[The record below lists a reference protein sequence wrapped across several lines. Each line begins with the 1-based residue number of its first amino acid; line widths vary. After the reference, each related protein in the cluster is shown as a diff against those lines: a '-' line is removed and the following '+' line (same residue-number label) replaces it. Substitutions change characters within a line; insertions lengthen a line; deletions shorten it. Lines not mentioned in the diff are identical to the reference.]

1 MSWYHSQNGYTLDNE
16 RYHCQGLMGRRTMR
30 INTRQLALE
39 TLLLM
44 ISATLVCMGVVG
56 VVVGLSVPTRPF
68 FATLVPDG
76 ALVTLL
82 VGIALLATL
91 QGWRKTKVISIL
103 SLFLVVTY
111 TLVHN
116 SLEGGRG
123 DSWLSNGPRI
133 TSLSAG
139 FFLMIGVCFWLG
151 LSSAWRRWLWIAGG
165 LSLWGLALFVVG
177 KLWLTL
183 SGASPLFSSSP
194 MSALVITCFLGT
206 AMLAAGLRG
215 KPQRLNPGRVTVVA
229 SLWGVTISCFI
240 WLLLNAYQQTSL
252 QQQAAYLLD
261 NVQLNIERA
270 TQDRLRLMQ
279 RMAERLSAMGTD
291 WDVNLLDNDAQHY
304 LRDIPSI
311 SAIAIVDQQQL
322 TWEWGVGRTAE
333 MERWLHQQL
342 EEEQTRAW
350 MQIPLGRPRM
360 LMTDT
365 SRPHE
370 AIFVIPVPA
379 NNHYLF
385 ASFNLAT
392 MLENELR
399 LEVGPF
405 QVRVNRDDMP
415 LMKLYPAGF
424 AADRMETPELALA
437 SRYIGL
443 PGGINLAL
451 YAYPGNQY
459 NWHQLN
465 LLSFAVAL
473 GSLLLSGLLAF
484 SLGVVSVSVSR
495 ARELA
500 QTRQSLE
507 DQQAIQHMIAQEQPL
522 KETLES
528 LCLMLERELP
538 SAICSVMLAND
549 TGTHLEFIAGDRLP
563 AAYRSAIQRILI
575 SANNGAC
582 GSAAYQGATV
592 ICANIA
598 EDERW
603 RGYHG
608 VSKQAGLAS
617 CWSSPVYGGEGQLV
631 GTIAV
636 YYPKPSTP
644 GSADTVRI
652 EKAAGLMALAVERF
666 QVRSSL
672 EESEQRYRSLFT
684 HHPDAVFTLDEAGC
698 FVTANATC
706 ASLTGYSVEE
716 MLGKPFTFF
725 IAEQDVTRVEAYIET
740 ALQGGIYRYELNL
753 KDRAGRLHQ
762 LDIIHLPMVVHN
774 TVQGVHAIAQEVT
787 AARQQESR
795 LRILERSVEASVNG
809 IVIADAGQPDL
820 PIIYANKAF
829 TLITGY
835 RQEEILG
842 KNCRLLQGPGSDP
855 AVIQRIR
862 ACINEQ
868 KDVNVTI
875 CNYRKDGTL
884 FWNDLY
890 IAPVRDQDDQVTH
903 FVGVQ
908 QDISE
913 HKAYEARLAHNAS
926 HDDLTRLPNRT
937 FFEEMLLKQFSTLGK
952 DKKRLAVLFV
962 DLDDFK
968 PINDNLGHAVG
979 DQVLV
984 EVARRLIN
992 AVRPE
997 DTVARMGGDEF
1008 VILQTAINDESDVVD
1023 LVERL
1028 LPMLA
1033 RPYRIESQELY
1044 LTASIGIAMSQPD
1057 TLQPK
1062 TLIQQ
1067 ADMAMYKAKQQG
1079 RNAYE
1084 WFTHAFTD
1092 TVSERMVLRND
1103 LQEAIERE
1111 EFALHY
1117 QPLMNREGKLA
1128 GVEALLRWEHPEKG
1142 FISPARFIPL
1152 AETTGQIIP
1161 ISEWALQRACQDMQ
1175 SLAQQGLGKIR
1186 VAVNLSPLQ
1195 FQRSNFLATLRQTL
1209 LTTGLPAEQL
1219 SLELTEGI
1227 LTDNAEGAID
1237 TLHAL
1242 RSMHIGVSIDDFGT
1256 GYSSLSYLK
1265 DLPISTVKID
1275 RSFINELTNSYD
1287 DAAIVQGIISMAHH
1301 LGLKVVAEGVETEE
1315 QYQRLLGYQCDI
1327 FQGYLLAKPMP
1338 VEALQAFIAHLSP

>member
-1 MSWYHSQNGYTLDNE
+1 MP
-16 RYHCQGLMGRRTMR
+16 
-30 INTRQLALE
+30 INTRHLALE

-44 ISATLVCMGVVG
+44 ISATLVCMGTVG
-56 VVVGLSVPTRPF
+56 VVVGISIPTRPF

-76 ALVTLL
+76 ALITLL
-82 VGIALLATL
+82 VGIALLASL
-91 QGWRKTKVISIL
+91 QGWVKARIVSAFVLLLIIL
-103 SLFLVVTY
+103 Y

-123 DSWLSNGPRI
+123 DSWLSDGPRI
-133 TSLSAG
+133 TSLSAV
-139 FFLMIGVCFWLG
+139 FLLLVAVCFVLG
-151 LSSAWRRWLWIAGG
+151 LATSWRRWLWVAGG

-177 KLWLTL
+177 KLWLGL
-183 SGASPLFSSSP
+183 NGASPLFSSSP
-194 MSALVITCFLGT
+194 MTALVFTCFLGT

-215 KPQRLNPGRVTVVA
+215 KAQRLSPGRVTVAA

-240 WLLLNAYQQTSL
+240 WLLLNSYQQASL

-279 RMAERLSAMGTD
+279 RMAERLNAMGSR
-291 WDVNLLDNDAQHY
+291 WDLDLLESDAQNY
-304 LRDIPSI
+304 LRDTPSI
-311 SAIAIVDQQQL
+311 SAIALVDQQQL
-322 TWEWGVGRTAE
+322 TWSWGVGRTAE
-333 MERWLHQQL
+333 MERWLRQQL
-342 EEEQTRAW
+342 DEEDTRAW
-350 MQIPLGRPRM
+350 IQIPLERPRL
-360 LMTDT
+360 LMADT

-370 AIFVIPVPA
+370 AMFVIPITA
-379 NNHYLF
+379 NSHYLF
-385 ASFNLAT
+385 ASFDLAT
-392 MLENELR
+392 LLENELR

-405 QVRVNRDDMP
+405 QVRVNRDATT
-415 LMKLYPAGF
+415 LIKLHPAGF
-424 AADRMETPELALA
+424 SADRMETPELALA

-443 PGGINLAL
+443 PGGINMEL
-451 YAYPGNQY
+451 YAYPGSQY

-484 SLGVVSVSVSR
+484 SLGVVSVSISR

-507 DQQAIQHMIAQEQPL
+507 DQQSIQRMIAQEQPL

-528 LCLMLERELP
+528 LCRMLERELP
-538 SAICSVMLAND
+538 QAMCSVMLVNEA
-549 TGTHLEFIAGDRLP
+549 GTHLEFAAGGRLP

-582 GSAAYQGATV
+582 GGSAAFQGRTV

-608 VSKQAGLAS
+608 VAKKAGLAS
-617 CWSSPVYGGEGQLV
+617 CWSSPVYGGDGQLA

-636 YYPKPSTP
+636 YYPQPSTP
-644 GSADTVRI
+644 SGADTAQI
-652 EKAAGLMALAVERF
+652 EKATGLMALAVERF
-666 QVRSSL
+666 QVRRSL

-684 HHPDAVFTLDEAGC
+684 HHPDAVFTLDANGC

-716 MLGKPFTFF
+716 ILGKPLTFF
-725 IAEQDVTRVEAYIET
+725 IDAQDSVRVEAYIET
-740 ALQGGIYRYELNL
+740 AMQGGINRYELTL
-753 KDRAGRLHQ
+753 KDRAGHLHV
-762 LDIIHLPMVVHN
+762 LDIIHLPMMVNN
-774 TVQGVHAIAQEVT
+774 TVKGVHAIAQEVT
-787 AARQQESR
+787 AAREQEAR
-795 LRILERSVEASVNG
+795 LRTLERSVEASVNG
-809 IVIADAGQPDL
+809 ILIADAEQPDL
-820 PIIYANKAF
+820 PVIYANQAF
-829 TLITGY
+829 TAMTGY
-835 RQEEILG
+835 SQEEIIG
-842 KNCRLLQGPGSDP
+842 KNCRFLQGAGSEP
-855 AVIQRIR
+855 EVIQHMRS
-862 ACINEQ
+862 CIEAHRE
-868 KDVNVTI
+868 VNVTI
-875 CNYRKDGTL
+875 CNYRKDGTP

-890 IAPVRDQDDQVTH
+890 IAPVRDHEGRVTH

-908 QDISE
+908 HDISK
-913 HKAYEARLAHNAS
+913 HKAYEARLAYHAS
-926 HDDLTRLPNRT
+926 HDDLTRLPNRML
-937 FFEEMLLKQFSTLGK
+937 FEETLFKQFSLLRQH
-952 DKKRLAVLFV
+952 KKRLAVLFV

-984 EVARRLIN
+984 EVARRLSS
-992 AVRPE
+992 AVGAD

-1008 VILQTAINDESDVVD
+1008 VILQTSINYESEVVD

-1033 RPYRIESQELY
+1033 RPYRIEPHELH
-1044 LTASIGIAMSQPD
+1044 LTASIGIAISQED
-1057 TLQPK
+1057 TLQPQ

-1084 WFTHAFTD
+1084 WYMHAFTD

-1111 EFALHY
+1111 EFLLHY
-1117 QPLMNREGKLA
+1117 QPLLDREGKLE

-1142 FISPARFIPL
+1142 YISPARFIPL

-1161 ISEWALQRACQDMQ
+1161 ISEWVLQRACLDMQ
-1175 SLAQQGLGKIR
+1175 SLAKQGLGEIR

-1195 FQRSNFLATLRQTL
+1195 FQRSSFLATLRQTL

-1227 LTDNAEGAID
+1227 LMDNTEGAID

-1265 DLPISTVKID
+1265 HLPISTVKID
-1275 RSFINELTNSYD
+1275 RSFIHELTNSED
-1287 DAAIVQGIISMAHH
+1287 DSAIVQGIISMAHH

-1315 QYQRLLGYQCDI
+1315 QYQRLLSYQCDI
-1327 FQGYLLAKPMP
+1327 FQGYVLAKPMP
-1338 VEALQAFIAHLSP
+1338 IEALEAFVINLSR

>member
-1 MSWYHSQNGYTLDNE
+1 MP
-16 RYHCQGLMGRRTMR
+16 
-30 INTRQLALE
+30 INTRHLALE

-44 ISATLVCMGVVG
+44 ISATLICMGTVG
-56 VVVGLSVPTRPF
+56 VVVGISVPTRPF

-82 VGIALLATL
+82 VGIALLASL
-91 QGWRKTKVISIL
+91 QGWTKARIISAFALLLMII
-103 SLFLVVTY
+103 Y
-111 TLVHN
+111 TLIHN
-116 SLEGGRG
+116 RLEGGGG

-133 TSLSAG
+133 TSLSAT
-139 FFLMIGVCFWLG
+139 FLLLVAVCFLVG
-151 LSSAWRRWLWIAGG
+151 LATSWRRWLWVAGG
-165 LSLWGLALFVVG
+165 LSLWGLGLFVVG
-177 KLWLTL
+177 KIWLGLNDAT
-183 SGASPLFSSSP
+183 PLFASSP
-194 MSALVITCFLGT
+194 MTALVFTCFLGT

-215 KPQRLNPGRVTVVA
+215 KAQRLNPGRVTVAA

-240 WLLLNAYQQTSL
+240 WLLMNSYQQASL

-270 TQDRLRLMQ
+270 THDRLRLMQ
-279 RMAERLSAMGTD
+279 RMGERLNAMGPY
-291 WDVNLLDNDAQHY
+291 WDLDLLENDAQNY
-304 LRDIPSI
+304 LRDTPSI
-311 SAIAIVDQQQL
+311 SAIALVDQQAL
-322 TWEWGVGRTAE
+322 TWSWGVGRTAE
-333 MERWLHQQL
+333 MERWLRQQL
-342 EEEQTRAW
+342 EEEYTRAW
-350 MQIPLGRPRM
+350 MQIPLERPRL
-360 LMTDT
+360 LMANTR
-365 SRPHE
+365 RPHE
-370 AIFVIPVPA
+370 AIFVIPVAA
-379 NNHYLF
+379 NGHYLF
-385 ASFNLAT
+385 ASFDLAT
-392 MLENELR
+392 LLENELR

-405 QVRVNRDDMP
+405 QIRVNRDATT
-415 LMKLYPAGF
+415 LIKLHPAGF
-424 AADRMETPELALA
+424 SADRMETPELALA

-443 PGGINLAL
+443 PGGINMEL
-451 YAYPGNQY
+451 YAYPGSQF

-507 DQQAIQHMIAQEQPL
+507 DQQSIQRMIAKEQPL

-528 LCLMLERELP
+528 LCRMLERELP
-538 SAICSVMLAND
+538 QAMCSVMLVNEA
-549 TGTHLEFIAGDRLP
+549 GTHLEFAAGGRLP
-563 AAYRSAIQRILI
+563 ASYRSAIQRILI

-582 GSAAYQGATV
+582 GSAAYQGTTV

-608 VSKQAGLAS
+608 VAKEAGLAS
-617 CWSSPVYGGEGQLV
+617 CWSSPVYGGDGQLA
-631 GTIAV
+631 GTFGV
-636 YYPKPSTP
+636 YYPQPSTP
-644 GSADTVRI
+644 SGADTAQI

-666 QVRSSL
+666 QVRRSL

-684 HHPDAVFTLDEAGC
+684 HHPDAVFTLDANGC

-716 MLGKPFTFF
+716 ILGKPFTFF
-725 IAEQDVTRVEAYIET
+725 IAEQEVTRVEAYIET
-740 ALQGGIYRYELNL
+740 AMQGGINRYELTL
-753 KDRAGRLHQ
+753 KDRAGHLHL
-762 LDIIHLPMVVHN
+762 LDIIHLPMMVNN
-774 TVQGVHAIAQEVT
+774 TVKGVHAIAQEVT
-787 AARQQESR
+787 AAREKESR
-795 LRILERSVEASVNG
+795 LRTLERSVEASVNG
-809 IVIADAGQPDL
+809 ILIADAEQPDF
-820 PIIYANKAF
+820 PIIYANQAF
-829 TLITGY
+829 TVMTGY
-835 RQEEILG
+835 SQEEIIG
-842 KNCRLLQGPGSDP
+842 KNCRFLQGAGSEP
-855 AVIQRIR
+855 EVIQHIR
-862 ACINEQ
+862 SCIEEHRE
-868 KDVNVTI
+868 VNVTI
-875 CNYRKDGTL
+875 CNYRKDGTP

-890 IAPVRDQDDQVTH
+890 IAPVRDQDGRVTH

-908 QDISE
+908 HDISK
-913 HKAYEARLAHNAS
+913 HKAYEARLAYHAS

-937 FFEEMLLKQFSTLGK
+937 LFEETLFKQFSLLRQH
-952 DKKRLAVLFV
+952 KKRLAVLFV

-984 EVARRLIN
+984 EVARRLSS
-992 AVRPE
+992 AVGPD

-1008 VILQTAINDESDVVD
+1008 VILQTSINYESEVVD

-1033 RPYRIESQELY
+1033 RPYRIEPHELY
-1044 LTASIGIAMSQPD
+1044 LTASIGIAISQED
-1057 TLQPK
+1057 TLQPQ

-1084 WFTHAFTD
+1084 WYIHAFTD

-1111 EFALHY
+1111 EFSLHY
-1117 QPLMNREGKLA
+1117 QPLMDRENKLV

-1161 ISEWALQRACQDMQ
+1161 ISEWVLQRACLDMH
-1175 SLAQQGLGKIR
+1175 SLAKQGLGEIR
-1186 VAVNLSPLQ
+1186 AAVNLSPLQ
-1195 FQRSNFLATLRQTL
+1195 FQRPSFLATLRQTL
-1209 LTTGLPAEQL
+1209 LTTCLPAEQL

-1227 LTDNAEGAID
+1227 LMDNTEGAID

-1242 RSMHIGVSIDDFGT
+1242 RSMHIEVSIDDFGT

-1275 RSFINELTNSYD
+1275 RSFIHELTNSED
-1287 DAAIVQGIISMAHH
+1287 DSAIVQGIISMAHH

-1315 QYQRLLGYQCDI
+1315 QYQRLLSYQCDI
-1327 FQGYLLAKPMP
+1327 FQGYILARPMP
-1338 VEALQAFIAHLSP
+1338 IEALKTFVNNLSR

>member
-1 MSWYHSQNGYTLDNE
+1 MP
-16 RYHCQGLMGRRTMR
+16 
-30 INTRQLALE
+30 INTRHLALE

-44 ISATLVCMGVVG
+44 ISATLVCMGTVG
-56 VVVGLSVPTRPF
+56 VVVGISVPTQPF
-68 FATLVPDG
+68 FATLVPDA
-76 ALVTLL
+76 ALITLL
-82 VGIALLATL
+82 VGVGLLASL
-91 QGWRKTKVISIL
+91 QGWVKARML
-103 SLFLVVTY
+103 CAVTLLLIIIY
-111 TLVHN
+111 TVVHN
-116 SLEGGRG
+116 SLEGSGG
-123 DSWLSNGPRI
+123 GSWLSSGPRI

-139 FFLMIGVCFWLG
+139 FLVLAGVCFWVG
-151 LSSAWRRWLWIAGG
+151 LSTSWRRRLWVIGG
-165 LSLWGLALFVVG
+165 LSLLGLALFVVG
-177 KLWLTL
+177 KLWFGL

-194 MSALVITCFLGT
+194 MTALVFTCLLGT
-206 AMLAAGLRG
+206 AMLAAGFRG
-215 KPQRLNPGRVTVVA
+215 KAQRLNPGRVTVAA

-240 WLLLNAYQQTSL
+240 WLLVNSY
-252 QQQAAYLLD
+252 QQAALRQQAVYLLD
-261 NVQLNIERA
+261 NVQLNIEQA

-279 RMAERLSAMGTD
+279 RMAERLSAMGPY
-291 WDVNLLDNDAQHY
+291 WDLDLLENDAQNY
-304 LRDIPSI
+304 LRDTPSI
-311 SAIAIVDQQQL
+311 SAIALIDQEQL
-322 TWEWGVGRTAE
+322 TWSWGVGRTVE
-333 MERWLHQQL
+333 TERWLRQQL
-342 EEEQTRAW
+342 REEYTRAW
-350 MQIPLGRPRM
+350 MQIPLERPRL
-360 LMTDT
+360 LMADT

-370 AIFVIPVPA
+370 AMFVIPIPV
-379 NNHYLF
+379 NGHYLF
-385 ASFNLAT
+385 ASFDLAT

-405 QVRVNRDDMP
+405 QVRVNRDATS
-415 LMKLYPAGF
+415 LVKLHPVGF
-424 AADRMETPELALA
+424 SADRMETPELALA

-443 PGGINLAL
+443 PGGINMEL
-451 YAYPGNQY
+451 YAYPGSQY
-459 NWHQLN
+459 NWYQLN
-465 LLSFAVAL
+465 LLPFAVAL

-484 SLGVVSVSVSR
+484 SLGVVSVSIAR

-500 QTRQSLE
+500 QTRRALE
-507 DQQAIQHMIAQEQPL
+507 DQQAIQRMIAQEQPL
-522 KETLES
+522 PETLES
-528 LCLMLERELP
+528 LCRMLERELP
-538 SAICSVMLAND
+538 QAICSVMLVND
-549 TGTHLEFIAGDRLP
+549 AGTHLEFAAGNRLP
-563 AAYRSAIQRILI
+563 TAYRNAVQRILI

-582 GSAAYQGATV
+582 GSAAYQGSTV

-603 RGYHG
+603 HGYHG
-608 VSKQAGLAS
+608 VAKEAGLAS

-631 GTIAV
+631 GTIAA
-636 YYPKPSTP
+636 YYPRPSTP
-644 GSADTVRI
+644 SGADTAPI
-652 EKAAGLMALAVERF
+652 EKAAGLLALAIERF
-666 QVRSSL
+666 QVRRSL

-684 HHPDAVFTLDEAGC
+684 HHPDAVFTLDDQGC

-706 ASLTGYSVEE
+706 AALTGYSVEE

-725 IAEQDVTRVEAYIET
+725 ITEQDTTRVQAYIET
-740 ALQGGIYRYELNL
+740 AMRGGIDRYELTL
-753 KDRAGRLHQ
+753 KDRAGHLHV
-762 LDIIHLPMVVHN
+762 LEIIHLPMMVN
-774 TVQGVHAIAQEVT
+774 DTIKGVHALAQEVT
-787 AARQQESR
+787 AAREQESR
-795 LRILERSVEASVNG
+795 LRTLERSVEASFNG
-809 IVIADAGQPDL
+809 ILIADAEQPDL
-820 PIIYANKAF
+820 PIIYANKAC
-829 TLITGY
+829 TAVTGY
-835 RQEEILG
+835 SQEEILG
-842 KNCRLLQGPGSDP
+842 KNCRFLQGPESDP
-855 AVIQRIR
+855 AVVQLIR
-862 ACINEQ
+862 SSIEAKRE
-868 KDVNVTI
+868 VNVTI
-875 CNYRKDGTL
+875 CNYRKDGTP

-890 IAPVRDQDDQVTH
+890 IAPVRDHDGRVTH

-908 QDISE
+908 HDISK
-913 HKAYEARLAHNAS
+913 HKAYEAQLAYHAS

-937 FFEEMLLKQFSTLGK
+937 LFEEALLKQFATLRQC
-952 DKKRLAVLFV
+952 KKRLAVLFV

-979 DQVLV
+979 DQVLI
-984 EVARRLIN
+984 EVARRLNN
-992 AVRPE
+992 AVGPE

-1008 VILQTAINDESDVVD
+1008 VILQTGIDYESEVID

-1044 LTASIGIAMSQPD
+1044 LTASVGIAISQED
-1057 TLQPK
+1057 TLQPQ

-1117 QPLMNREGKLA
+1117 QPLIDREGNLA

-1161 ISEWALQRACQDMQ
+1161 ISEWVLKRACLDMQ
-1175 SLAQQGLGKIR
+1175 LLNQQGLGEIR

-1195 FQRSNFLATLRQTL
+1195 FQRSSFLANLRQTL
-1209 LTTGLPAEQL
+1209 LMTGLPAEQL

-1227 LTDNAEGAID
+1227 LMDNTEGAID

-1242 RSMHIGVSIDDFGT
+1242 RSMHVGVSIDDFGT

-1265 DLPISTVKID
+1265 HLPISTVKID
-1275 RSFINELTNSYD
+1275 RSFINELNNSED

-1315 QYQRLLGYQCDI
+1315 QYQRLMTYQCDI
-1327 FQGYLLAKPMP
+1327 FQGYGLAKPMP
-1338 VEALQAFIAHLSP
+1338 LQELEAFVMNLSRKE